1 MVLYIEKLDKE
12 WPMVVNFI
20 NAGGGD
26 PLCLYDVH
34 YIEQK
39 DCTLSL
45 RLGKRQG
52 VYERLLIT
60 NFTR

>member
-1 MVLYIEKLDKE
+1 MRVVGIRYACTLY
-12 WPMVVNFI
+12 N
-20 NAGGGD
+20 
-26 PLCLYDVH
+26 VH

-39 DCTLSL
+39 DCTLSV

>member
-1 MVLYIEKLDKE
+1 MRVVGIRYACTLY
-12 WPMVVNFI
+12 N
-20 NAGGGD
+20 
-26 PLCLYDVH
+26 VH

-39 DCTLSL
+39 DCTLSV

-52 VYERLLIT
+52 VWVYERLLIT